1 MRLSNIGWWLGP
13 WFLTVLLSARVSA
26 QGYVG
31 GSVTVSVP
39 YLWRGIERASDV
51 NTQAEV
57 YGGFGFA
64 GGYVSSGLWANLEL
78 SHQYASELSDLG
90 ADAPGL
96 GELDWW
102 AHYSRPFGKLQT
114 TLGLIHYGHRAT
126 AVGGGR
132 SRRDNTAEL
141 YGIAQIRLHQFYPEL
156 AIFYDVD
163 EVVGLYVEASVEAAL
178 IANPYPWPKAAAL
191 VGVQTAFNW
200 GQEPSAQH
208 PQQQSYFAR
217 TGSTHTDLWI
227 AALVRPFRLE
237 GHLTLNRDA
246 RTRIVA
252 IAPDRVRPV
261 RFWVEL
267 SATALMRSRG
277 RP

>member
-1 MRLSNIGWWLGP
+1 MRFSNIGWWLGP
-13 WFLTVLLSARVSA
+13 WFLTALFSARVSA

-39 YLWRGIERASDV
+39 YVWRGIERASDV
-51 NTQAEV
+51 NTQGEV

-64 GGYVSSGLWANLEL
+64 GGYVSSGLWANIEL
-78 SHQYASELSDLG
+78 SDQRANELSDLG
-90 ADAPGL
+90 GDAPGL

-102 AHYSRPFGKLQT
+102 AHYSRSFGRLQT
-114 TLGLIHYGHRAT
+114 TLGLIHYGHRA
-126 AVGGGR
+126 AGVGA
-132 SRRDNTAEL
+132 DNTAEL
-141 YGIAQIRLHQFYPEL
+141 YAIAQIHLHQFFPKL
-156 AIFYDVD
+156 AIFYDVQ
-163 EVVGLYVEASVEAAL
+163 EVVGLYVEASLEAAL
-178 IANPYPWPKAAAL
+178 IANPYPKPKAAAL

-208 PQQQSYFAR
+208 PQQQSNFAR

-237 GHLTLNRDA
+237 GHLTLNRDP

-267 SATALMRSRG
+267 SATVLMRRGG